1 MSKDPSPMTTEGQ
14 RRPHGGHALHPYEQE
29 RLRQCMANSAR
40 LRELG
45 VSGFS
50 SIFPNNSGTAVNK
63 KNAKHRDNEDSG
75 SEYDPSQD
83 DTDQGDLIGDDNA
96 KGTKEKAPKQTSK
109 ERSNVFPGVRFRSR
123 KRVFADQAPTRVTR
137 SKSSI
142 TQPDTNLTPSNIHVP
157 PPSEPNDGTQAALE
171 DDGPGQQADST
182 NITNGG
188 DAIPRHNGSPNRE
201 NEDGS
206 TQHDDNTIAGD
217 GVDCITHLDGH
228 DQMTTEEPWDRGVN
242 MGHGLQRLTRAHGA
256 KLPVVITEGNIRPVE
271 PKIAAMYATKCN
283 IAVRNHI
290 PVFKHW
296 KEYKKHPALFELFL
310 GRLRAK
316 FDIDTSNEVVRKGCL
331 EMMQSAVRQQ
341 RYKLKKDFF
350 DSVPLHLVRKTSP
363 VKVMSNEQWIDLV
376 DSWMTPQKM
385 EASRKNKEN
394 RDDVKFHQTTG
405 SCSYPVY
412 VEKKL
417 VKDEYKD
424 KELDAVDLFKM
435 CHYSNKKKG
444 YTPTVQS
451 AITQMENQLAAP
463 TEDGQP
469 KSATQV
475 VSVVLHQNTKTNH
488 FLRNVGNQVAKRR
501 TTLQNVQAKLE
512 VEKRTNSE
520 LQSIVK
526 NQHEEM
532 DGLKNQVQ
540 GTEQARIKDQE
551 ENRKKQAELE
561 KKIELLLS
569 QNGQS

>member
-1 MSKDPSPMTTEGQ
+1 
-14 RRPHGGHALHPYEQE
+14 
-29 RLRQCMANSAR
+29 MANSAR

-83 DTDQGDLIGDDNA
+83 DIDQGDLIGDDNA
-96 KGTKEKAPKQTSK
+96 KGTKEKAPKQTTK

-157 PPSEPNDGTQAALE
+157 PPSEPNDSTQAALK
-171 DDGPGQQADST
+171 GKFYGFT
-182 NITNGG
+182 
-188 DAIPRHNGSPNRE
+188 R
-201 NEDGS
+201 
-206 TQHDDNTIAGD
+206 HDDNTIAGD

-228 DQMTTEEPWDRGVN
+228 DQMTTEEEPWDRGVN

-256 KLPVVITEGNIRPVE
+256 KLLVVITEGNIRPVE
-271 PKIAAMYATKCN
+271 PKIVAMYATECN

-316 FDIDTSNEVVRKGCL
+316 FDIDTSNEVVRRGCL
-331 EMMQSAVRQQ
+331 EMMQSAIRQQ
-341 RYKLKKDFF
+341 RYKLKKYFF

-412 VEKKL
+412 RE
-417 VKDEYKD
+417 DEYKD

-451 AITQMENQLAAP
+451 AILAAP
-463 TEDGQP
+463 TEDGLP

-475 VSVVLHQNTKTNH
+475 VGDVLHQNTKTNH
-488 FLRNVGNQVAKRR
+488 FLRNVGIQVAKRR
-501 TTLQNVQAKLE
+501 TTLQNVQAELE

-520 LQSIVK
+520 LQSIVN
-526 NQHEEM
+526 NQREEM

-540 GTEQARIKDQE
+540 GIEQARIKDQE
-551 ENRKKQAELE
+551 ENRKKQAKLE

>member
-1 MSKDPSPMTTEGQ
+1 
-14 RRPHGGHALHPYEQE
+14 
-29 RLRQCMANSAR
+29 MANSAR

-83 DTDQGDLIGDDNA
+83 DTDQGDLI
-96 KGTKEKAPKQTSK
+96 
-109 ERSNVFPGVRFRSR
+109 VRFRSR

-171 DDGPGQQADST
+171 G
-182 NITNGG
+182 NFCY
-188 DAIPRHNGSPNRE
+188 H
-201 NEDGS
+201 
-206 TQHDDNTIAGD
+206 HDDNTIA
-217 GVDCITHLDGH
+217 
-228 DQMTTEEPWDRGVN
+228 EEPWDRGVN

-256 KLPVVITEGNIRPVE
+256 KLPVVITEGNIRPLE
-271 PKIAAMYATKCN
+271 PKIAAMYATECN

-363 VKVMSNEQWIDLV
+363 VKVMSNEQWIDL
-376 DSWMTPQKM
+376 
-385 EASRKNKEN
+385 NKEN

-417 VKDEYKD
+417 REDEYKD

-488 FLRNVGNQVAKRR
+488 FLRNVGNQVTKRR
-501 TTLQNVQAKLE
+501 TTLQNVQAELE

-526 NQHEEM
+526 NQREEM

>member
-1 MSKDPSPMTTEGQ
+1 
-14 RRPHGGHALHPYEQE
+14 
-29 RLRQCMANSAR
+29 MANSAR

-45 VSGFS
+45 VSSFS
-50 SIFPNNSGTAVNK
+50 STFPNNSGTAVNK

-96 KGTKEKAPKQTSK
+96 KGTKEKAPKQTTK
-109 ERSNVFPGVRFRSR
+109 ERSNVFPGVRFRSH

-171 DDGPGQQADST
+171 GKFYGF
-182 NITNGG
+182 
-188 DAIPRHNGSPNRE
+188 
-201 NEDGS
+201 

-228 DQMTTEEPWDRGVN
+228 DKMTTEEEPWDRGVN

-271 PKIAAMYATKCN
+271 PKIAAMYATECN

-290 PVFKHW
+290 LVFKHW

-350 DSVPLHLVRKTSP
+350 DFVPLHLVRKTSP
-363 VKVMSNEQWIDLV
+363 VKVMTNEQWIDLV
-376 DSWMTPQKM
+376 DSWMTPQKNGIFQ
-385 EASRKNKEN
+385 K
-394 RDDVKFHQTTG
+394 TG
-405 SCSYPVY
+405 LYACT
-412 VEKKL
+412 
-417 VKDEYKD
+417 
-424 KELDAVDLFKM
+424 
-435 CHYSNKKKG
+435 C
-444 YTPTVQS
+444 
-451 AITQMENQLAAP
+451 
-463 TEDGQP
+463 
-469 KSATQV
+469 
-475 VSVVLHQNTKTNH
+475 
-488 FLRNVGNQVAKRR
+488 
-501 TTLQNVQAKLE
+501 
-512 VEKRTNSE
+512 
-520 LQSIVK
+520 
-526 NQHEEM
+526 
-532 DGLKNQVQ
+532 
-540 GTEQARIKDQE
+540 
-551 ENRKKQAELE
+551 
-561 KKIELLLS
+561 
-569 QNGQS
+569 

>member
-1 MSKDPSPMTTEGQ
+1 
-14 RRPHGGHALHPYEQE
+14 
-29 RLRQCMANSAR
+29 MANSAR

-96 KGTKEKAPKQTSK
+96 KVGTKEKAPKQTSK

-142 TQPDTNLTPSNIHVP
+142 TQPDTNLTPN
-157 PPSEPNDGTQAALE
+157 
-171 DDGPGQQADST
+171 
-182 NITNGG
+182 
-188 DAIPRHNGSPNRE
+188 
-201 NEDGS
+201 GS

-228 DQMTTEEPWDRGVN
+228 DQMTTE
-242 MGHGLQRLTRAHGA
+242 
-256 KLPVVITEGNIRPVE
+256 
-271 PKIAAMYATKCN
+271 
-283 IAVRNHI
+283 VRNHI

-316 FDIDTSNEVVRKGCL
+316 FDNDTSNEVVINGCL

-350 DSVPLHLVRKTSP
+350 DYVPLHLVRKTSP
-363 VKVMSNEQWIDLV
+363 VKVMSNEQWIELV

-385 EASRKNKEN
+385 
-394 RDDVKFHQTTG
+394 FHQTTG

-412 VEKKL
+412 VEK
-417 VKDEYKD
+417 
-424 KELDAVDLFKM
+424 
-435 CHYSNKKKG
+435 
-444 YTPTVQS
+444 
-451 AITQMENQLAAP
+451 ITQMENQLAAP
-463 TEDGQP
+463 TEDGQL

-475 VSVVLHQNTKTNH
+475 VGAVLHQNTKTNH
-488 FLRNVGNQVAKRR
+488 FLRNVGIQVAKRR
-501 TTLQNVQAKLE
+501 TTLQNVQAELE

-520 LQSIVK
+520 L
-526 NQHEEM
+526 
-532 DGLKNQVQ
+532 
-540 GTEQARIKDQE
+540 
-551 ENRKKQAELE
+551 
-561 KKIELLLS
+561 
-569 QNGQS
+569 

>member
-1 MSKDPSPMTTEGQ
+1 
-14 RRPHGGHALHPYEQE
+14 
-29 RLRQCMANSAR
+29 MANSAR

-290 PVFKHW
+290 PVFMHW

-310 GRLRAK
+310 GRLRLP
-316 FDIDTSNEVVRKGCL
+316 SLCR
-331 EMMQSAVRQQ
+331 
-341 RYKLKKDFF
+341 
-350 DSVPLHLVRKTSP
+350 
-363 VKVMSNEQWIDLV
+363 
-376 DSWMTPQKM
+376 
-385 EASRKNKEN
+385 
-394 RDDVKFHQTTG
+394 
-405 SCSYPVY
+405 
-412 VEKKL
+412 KKL
-417 VKDEYKD
+417 REDEYKD

>member
-1 MSKDPSPMTTEGQ
+1 
-14 RRPHGGHALHPYEQE
+14 
-29 RLRQCMANSAR
+29 MANSAR

-123 KRVFADQAPTRVTR
+123 KRVFADQAPSRVTR

-171 DDGPGQQADST
+171 G
-182 NITNGG
+182 NFY
-188 DAIPRHNGSPNRE
+188 
-201 NEDGS
+201 GS

-228 DQMTTEEPWDRGVN
+228 DQMTTE
-242 MGHGLQRLTRAHGA
+242 AHGA
-256 KLPVVITEGNIRPVE
+256 KLPVVITEGNIRPEE
-271 PKIAAMYATKCN
+271 PKIAAMYATECN

-363 VKVMSNEQWIDLV
+363 VKVTSNEQWIDL
-376 DSWMTPQKM
+376 

-412 VEKKL
+412 RE
-417 VKDEYKD
+417 DEYKD
-424 KELDAVDLFKM
+424 KELDAIDLFKM

-475 VSVVLHQNTKTNH
+475 VGAVLHQNTKTNH
-488 FLRNVGNQVAKRR
+488 FLQNVGIQVAKRR
-501 TTLQNVQAKLE
+501 TTLQNVQAELE

-520 LQSIVK
+520 HQSIVN
-526 NQHEEM
+526 NQREEM
-532 DGLKNQVQ
+532 YGLKNQV
-540 GTEQARIKDQE
+540 
-551 ENRKKQAELE
+551 
-561 KKIELLLS
+561 
-569 QNGQS
+569 